1 MERLRSHSMGL
12 VFATFLG
19 SCHAGWAVLVWTGAA
34 QWLMDVVFRLHMIAP
49 VYRITAFSF
58 ASAAGLVLLTGVI
71 GYLFGW
77 FLAFAWNR
85 CLVPQERT
93 ALRYKEAKVA

>member
-1 MERLRSHSMGL
+1 MDRLRSHSMGL
-12 VFATFLG
+12 AFATFLG
-19 SCHAGWAVLVWTGAA
+19 SCHAGWAVLVWTGVA

-58 ASAAGLVLLTGVI
+58 ASALGLVLLTGAI

-85 CLVPQERT
+85 CLVSQDKA